1 MWGQGGCAAKS
12 LNPAGSWS
20 RRWESLQLAWN
31 CCRKDPGPCSLHWNA
46 AARGKTHG
54 QHWQGAAVCFCL
66 DNTFPLHRF
75 LKYLVSISPGLGT
88 QVWAVPAAQREITGC
103 IQGMLKQLGAG
114 SFEGPASIAGPNS
127 TAHSSA
133 LRHFGQTPWEGA
145 GNTPPCHLVCSLCI
159 QSMAVP
165 MQQGCGTKLQLLHV
179 QVIRAA

>member
-1 MWGQGGCAAKS
+1 MLAALERCS
-12 LNPAGSWS
+12 PWQNSWPALAGSS
-20 RRWESLQLAWN
+20 RLLLPRQHISTTQIPEI
-31 CCRKDPGPCSLHWNA
+31 PGEHLP
-46 AARGKTHG
+46 R
-54 QHWQGAAVCFCL
+54 
-66 DNTFPLHRF
+66 
-75 LKYLVSISPGLGT
+75 LGT

-103 IQGMLKQLGAG
+103 IQGMLKQLCAG